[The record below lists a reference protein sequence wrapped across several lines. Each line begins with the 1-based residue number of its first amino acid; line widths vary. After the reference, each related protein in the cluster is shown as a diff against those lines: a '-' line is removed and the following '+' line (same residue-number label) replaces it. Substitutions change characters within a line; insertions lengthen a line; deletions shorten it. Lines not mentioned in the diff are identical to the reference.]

1 MHIHT
6 PSALSHV
13 FIIISESEDPLGKDF
28 TRYPKRKPKLS
39 HTLRKE
45 VSISIS
51 GNVISPA
58 HVFIKISESEDPLR
72 KDFTRYPKRKLK
84 LSLPL
89 QKEVSV
95 TISDNA
101 LSPAKT
107 EHSLASLPV
116 GPMISEADQDPL
128 LTRLELSSPVLRRRN
143 KRTTPVTITDDT
155 SEPDSSLCMPKNI
168 HT

>member
-39 HTLRKE
+39 
-45 VSISIS
+45 
-51 GNVISPA
+51 
-58 HVFIKISESEDPLR
+58 
-72 KDFTRYPKRKLK
+72 
-84 LSLPL
+84 LPL
-89 QKEVSV
+89 QKELSV
-95 TISDNA
+95 TISDNV

-107 EHSLASLPV
+107 ERSLASLPA

-143 KRTTPVTITDDT
+143 KRTTQVTITDDT
-155 SEPDSSLCMPKNI
+155 PEPDSSLYPEDAKLDGCTFAI
-168 HT
+168 S

>member
-13 FIIISESEDPLGKDF
+13 FINISESEDPLGKNF

-39 HTLRKE
+39 LPLRKE
-45 VSISIS
+45 VP
-51 GNVISPA
+51 VI
-58 HVFIKISESEDPLR
+58 
-72 KDFTRYPKRKLK
+72 
-84 LSLPL
+84 
-89 QKEVSV
+89 
-95 TISDNA
+95 ISDNL

-128 LTRLELSSPVLRRRN
+128 LTRLEISSHVLRRRN

-155 SEPDSSLCMPKNI
+155 PEPDSSLYPEDERLDGCTFAI
-168 HT
+168 S